1 MEEPIGEYSCP
12 VQIIDSDG
20 DFKNAGLDRFVEQVK
35 LGECGASYVVTSI
48 IGAQSSGKSTL
59 MNHLFGTGFTEMD
72 INKRRCQTTKGIWI
86 AKCAGIE
93 PCTLA
98 MDVEGTD
105 GRERGEDDTFERR
118 SALFALAISDIVLI
132 NMWCHDLGREHA
144 ANKPLLRT
152 IFEVKVMM
160 HSFDPARKTT
170 LIFILRDK
178 TKSSLELLQLD
189 LKHDIRKIWNA
200 VPKSRDHES
209 TLLDEIF
216 FVKVMMHS
224 FDPARKTTLI
234 FILRDKT
241 KSSLELLQLDLKH
254 DIRKVEVVALSSYED
269 KEKEFQEEVSQ
280 LKQRFINSTSPG
292 GLAGGDRTGVLPAS
306 EFSHYA
312 QEIWTQIKKNKDLD
326 IASHKLSGI
335 LSISSTQME

>member
-216 FVKVMMHS
+216 FV
-224 FDPARKTTLI
+224 
-234 FILRDKT
+234 
-241 KSSLELLQLDLKH
+241 
-254 DIRKVEVVALSSYED
+254 EVVALSSYED

-326 IASHKLSGI
+326 IASHKVFRNFFIFPL
-335 LSISSTQME
+335 E

>member
-216 FVKVMMHS
+216 FV
-224 FDPARKTTLI
+224 
-234 FILRDKT
+234 
-241 KSSLELLQLDLKH
+241 
-254 DIRKVEVVALSSYED
+254 EVVALSSYED